1 MDTNLAKEIVL
12 NNAILQQ
19 FPPHYR
25 FDTHFHRSV
34 ELLLCKRGT
43 ISFTIQGNEQILD
56 PGQYIVVFP
65 NVPHDTAAPSDT
77 TAEALHIHFHIKSA
91 CSLYEKQCPD
101 EELPFL
107 TELLLNRR
115 PFFRDTCSA
124 QLQACL
130 ECIFDEFHNSGQYSE
145 RLMQLYREQL
155 VLLLS
160 RDLLAQYPANSDLY
174 ENSYLM
180 AAILYINQHCS
191 EKLVVEQIAGHAG
204 VSPRYLTK
212 LFQKYLDLSI
222 SSYITFIRISKSID
236 YKCSHPGATMAEI
249 ATEFGFS
256 SQQHFSTAFKKT
268 MGITPRNYFLERA
281 ASDKSR
287 KDMDCLNK

>member
-1 MDTNLAKEIVL
+1 MLLDTNLAKEIVL
-12 NNAILQQ
+12 NNAISQQ

-34 ELLLCKRGT
+34 ELLLCKSGT
-43 ISFTIQGNEQILD
+43 ISFAIQGNEQILN

-101 EELPFL
+101 GELPFL

-130 ECIFDEFHNSGQYSE
+130 ECIFDEFHNSGQYSD

-160 RDLLAQYPANSDLY
+160 RDLLAQCPANSDLY
-174 ENSYLM
+174 GNSYLM

-236 YKCSHPGATMAEI
+236 YKCSHPSATMAEV

-256 SQQHFSTAFKKT
+256 SQQHFSTAFKNT
-268 MGITPRNYFLERA
+268 MGITPRNYFLERV
-281 ASDKSR
+281 ASDKFR
-287 KDMDCLNK
+287 